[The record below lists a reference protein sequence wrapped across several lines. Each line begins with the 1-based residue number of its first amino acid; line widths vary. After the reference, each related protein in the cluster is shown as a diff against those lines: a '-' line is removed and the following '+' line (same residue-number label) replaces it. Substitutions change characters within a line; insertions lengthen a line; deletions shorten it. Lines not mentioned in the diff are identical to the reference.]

1 MPGIRL
7 SNCALIPPSS
17 DMHDTSVITVL
28 MPVRNASQ
36 YIVAAVESIRR
47 QTEHR
52 FRLFVLDDGSTDDGL
67 QKVASMND
75 ARISVFPDRRELGIA
90 HRLNWGI
97 DQSRSEFIA
106 RMDADDIAEPNR
118 LARQLEFMRGHPDVA
133 ISGTWYRIF
142 DGRTLSEPVGLPTE
156 HEAIRA
162 LTLFA
167 SPFAHPTV
175 IFNRALINRGN
186 LRYSS
191 DFSHAEDYELW
202 ERAAALVR
210 LGNMPEALL
219 RYRVHP
225 LQVSS
230 RHSSVQREMSDAIR
244 RRALQRLRI
253 ALSEEELELH
263 CAYANGSLEGDGERM
278 RDAKTWLR
286 ELAMR
291 VGDRHPA
298 IVDECL
304 RREQQL
310 GRSLS
315 NQSRQPAWWR
325 RLLRPRSR
333 PTV

>member
-1 MPGIRL
+1 
-7 SNCALIPPSS
+7 
-17 DMHDTSVITVL
+17 MHETSLITVL

-52 FRLFVLDDGSTDDGL
+52 FRLFVIDDGSTDDGL

-75 ARISVFPDRRELGIA
+75 PRISIFPDRRELGIA

-97 DQSRSEFIA
+97 DNSDSAFIA

-118 LARQLEFMRGHPDVA
+118 LARQLAFMREHPDVA
-133 ISGTWYRIF
+133 ISGTWYRVF
-142 DGRTLSEPVGLPTE
+142 DDRTLSEPIGLPSE
-156 HEAIRA
+156 HEAIGA

-175 IFNRALINRGN
+175 MFNRTLINRDN
-186 LRYSS
+186 LRYST

-202 ERAAALVR
+202 ERAAGLVR
-210 LGNMPEALL
+210 LGNLPEALL

-230 RHSSVQREMSDAIR
+230 RHRSVQREMSDAIR

-253 ALSEEELELH
+253 AVSEEELELH
-263 CAYANGSLEGDGERM
+263 CAYASRPFDGDGERM
-278 RDAKTWLR
+278 MAAKRWLR
-286 ELAMR
+286 ELAAR
-291 VGDRHPA
+291 VGNRHPA
-298 IVDECL
+298 IVDECV
-304 RREQQL
+304 RREAQL
-310 GRSLS
+310 DRLISS
-315 NQSRQPAWWR
+315 QSRQKIWWR
-325 RLLRPRSR
+325 RLLRRRSR
-333 PTV
+333 PTAWRRTS

>member
-1 MPGIRL
+1 
-7 SNCALIPPSS
+7 
-17 DMHDTSVITVL
+17 MHDTSLITIL

-52 FRLFVLDDGSTDDGL
+52 FQLFVIDDGSTDDGL

-75 ARISVFPDRRELGIA
+75 ARISIFPDRRELGIA

-106 RMDADDIAEPNR
+106 RMDADDIAEPDR
-118 LARQLEFMRGHPDVA
+118 LARQLEYMRGHPDIA

-142 DGRTLSEPVGLPTE
+142 DGHTLSEPIGLPTE
-156 HEAIRA
+156 HEALRA

-175 IFNRALINRGN
+175 IFNRTLINCGN
-186 LRYSS
+186 LRYST

-202 ERAAALVR
+202 ERAAGLVR

-244 RRALQRLRI
+244 RRALQRLPI
-253 ALSEEELELH
+253 ALSEEEVELH
-263 CAYANGSLEGDGERM
+263 CAYTSGSFEGNGERM
-278 RDAKTWLR
+278 MAAKTWLR
-286 ELAMR
+286 ELAVR
-291 VGDRHPA
+291 VGAHYPA

-304 RREQQL
+304 RREAQL

-315 NQSRQPAWWR
+315 NQSRQNVWWR
-325 RLLRPRSR
+325 RLLRRGSR
-333 PTV
+333 PAV